1 MHGEDWNGIDDMTG
15 WWMSE
20 KMDGIRGYWN
30 GEKLL
35 SRHGKEISCPKWFTE
50 KLPIGIKLDGELWM
64 GRGKFNELMA
74 ILNSNESET
83 SELWGKQIKYFL
95 FDILDSELTYERRM
109 DELKKLNLPSF
120 VSIVEVEK
128 CRGNDHLY
136 NKLRSIVKNNGEGLM
151 LVKPNSNYVSERT
164 KSLLKVKVQYFYF

>member
-1 MHGEDWNGIDDMTG
+1 
-15 WWMSE
+15 
-20 KMDGIRGYWN
+20 
-30 GEKLL
+30 
-35 SRHGKEISCPKWFTE
+35 
-50 KLPIGIKLDGELWM
+50 M
-64 GRGKFNELMA
+64 GRGKFNELMN

-128 CRGNDHLY
+128 CKGNDHLY

-164 KSLLKVKVQYFYF
+164 KSLLKVKVQYFYFF